1 MKNYIQQA
9 TDENAQL
16 MEEREKLLDEREK
29 IRLYVEE

>member
-1 MKNYIQQA
+1 LKNYIQQA